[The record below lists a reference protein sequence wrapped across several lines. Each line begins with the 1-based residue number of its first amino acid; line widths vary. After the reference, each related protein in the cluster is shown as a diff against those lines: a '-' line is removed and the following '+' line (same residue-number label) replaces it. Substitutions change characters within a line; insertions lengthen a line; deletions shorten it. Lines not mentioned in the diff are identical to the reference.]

1 MNKLGSWLSAPTFL
15 ALVLGLA
22 AVPASAQ
29 KTVVGVTDT
38 EIKIGQSAP
47 FSGPASV
54 YGQISTAESDYFK
67 MINEQGGINGRKLDL
82 IALDDGY
89 SPPKSIEVVRRLI
102 EEEQVAILFQT
113 IGTAPNAAI
122 RKYVNIKKVPDIW
135 LGSGAS
141 MFVADPSAF
150 PWSIPFQPSYRLEG
164 QMYAKYIL
172 EHQPNAKIG
181 ILYQND
187 DLGRDY
193 VTGLKDGLGAK
204 FDKMVIA
211 SLSYE
216 LTDPTV
222 DSQILQLQA
231 AGADLL
237 YDASTPKFA
246 AMALRKVAGIGW
258 HPLHIIDSNG
268 SGVKPALESAGFE
281 NAIGVMTAQY
291 LKDATDPGWADDPGM
306 KEFQAWRAKYAP
318 ESDPANP
325 VWAYG
330 YTMAQALVVVLKQA
344 GNDLSRENILRAATN
359 LPDTTKLPMVLP
371 GIKISSSPTDY
382 RPMKSMRLARFDGKM
397 YQLLRENPA
406 QE

>member
-1 MNKLGSWLSAPTFL
+1 MTKLAGA
-15 ALVLGLA
+15 ALTVLFGISVL
-22 AVPASAQ
+22 PAFAQ
-29 KTVVGVTDT
+29 KTLVGVTDT

-67 MINEQGGINGRKLDL
+67 MINDQGGINGRKIKL

-102 EEEQVAILFQT
+102 EEDQVAILFQT
-113 IGTAPNAAI
+113 LGTAPNAAI
-122 RKYVNIKKVPDIW
+122 RKYVNQKKVPDIW

-141 MFVADPSAF
+141 MFVADPKEF

-172 EHQPNAKIG
+172 GHKPDAKIG

-193 VTGLKDGLGAK
+193 LTGLKDGLGDK
-204 FDKMVIA
+204 FDKMVVKT
-211 SLSYE
+211 LSYE
-216 LTDPTV
+216 VTDPTI

-231 AGADLL
+231 SGADLL
-237 YDASTPKFA
+237 FDASTPKFS
-246 AMALRKVAGIGW
+246 AMAIRKVADIDW

-268 SGVKPALESAGFE
+268 ALVKPALQSAGLDKSV
-281 NAIGVMTAQY
+281 GVITAQY
-291 LKDATDPGWADDPGM
+291 LKDPTDPGWDDDAGM

-325 VWAYG
+325 VWTYG

-344 GNDLSRENILRAATN
+344 GDDLSRENILRAATS
-359 LPDTTKLPMVLP
+359 LPDTTTLPMVLP
-371 GIKISSSPTDY
+371 GIKISTSPTDY
-382 RPMKSMRLARFDGKM
+382 RPMKSMRLCQFNGTM
-397 YQLLRENPA
+397 YQILPD
-406 QE
+406 

>member
-1 MNKLGSWLSAPTFL
+1 MSKSWLTGVALSAL
-15 ALVLGLA
+15 LGIS
-22 AVPASAQ
+22 PAMAQ
-29 KTVVGVTDT
+29 KTVVGVTPT

-67 MINEQGGINGRKLDL
+67 MINDQGGINGRKINL

-89 SPPKSIEVVRRLI
+89 SPPKTIEVVRRLI

-122 RKYVNIKKVPDIW
+122 RKYVNQKKVPDIW

-141 MFVADPSAF
+141 MFVADPKEY

-164 QMYAKYIL
+164 QMYGKYIL
-172 EHQPNAKIG
+172 EKLPNAKIG

-193 VTGLKDGLGAK
+193 VNGLKDALGAK
-204 FDKMVIA
+204 FDKMVVK

-216 LTDPTV
+216 VSDPTI
-222 DSQILQLQA
+222 DSQVLQLQA
-231 AGADLL
+231 SGADVF
-237 YDASTPKFA
+237 YDADTPKFA
-246 AMALRKVAGIGW
+246 AMTIRKAADINW
-258 HPLHIIDSNG
+258 HPVHIIDSNG
-268 SGVKPALESAGFE
+268 ALVKPALESAGLQKSV
-281 NAIGVMTAQY
+281 GVITAQY
-291 LKDATDPGWADDPGM
+291 LKDPTDPGWKDDAGM
-306 KEFQAWRAKYAP
+306 KQFQAWRAKYAP
-318 ESDPANP
+318 DSDPANP

-344 GNDLSRENILRAATN
+344 GNDLSRENIMKAATN
-359 LPDTTKLPMVLP
+359 LPEMTLPMVLP
-371 GIKISSSPTDY
+371 GIKISTSPTDF
-382 RPMKSMRLARFDGKM
+382 RPMKSMRLARFDGTM
-397 YQLLRENPA
+397 YRLLPE
-406 QE
+406 

>member
-1 MNKLGSWLSAPTFL
+1 
-15 ALVLGLA
+15 V
-22 AVPASAQ
+22 
-29 KTVVGVTDT
+29 
-38 EIKIGQSAP
+38 
-47 FSGPASV
+47 
-54 YGQISTAESDYFK
+54 
-67 MINEQGGINGRKLDL
+67 
-82 IALDDGY
+82 
-89 SPPKSIEVVRRLI
+89 EVVRRLI
-102 EEEQVAILFQT
+102 EDEQVAILFQT

-122 RKYVNIKKVPDIW
+122 RKYVNAKKVPDIW

-141 MFVADPSAF
+141 MFVTDPSAF

-172 EHQPNAKIG
+172 EHKPNAKIG

-204 FDKMVIA
+204 FGSMVVKN
-211 SLSYE
+211 LSYE
-216 LTDPTV
+216 VTDPTI

-231 AGADLL
+231 SGADLL

-246 AMALRKVAGIGW
+246 GMSIRKVADIDW

-268 SGVKPALESAGFE
+268 AGVKPALESAGFDKSV
-281 NAIGVMTAQY
+281 GVITAQY
-291 LKDATDPGWADDPGM
+291 LKDATDPGWANDAGM
-306 KEFQAWRAKYAP
+306 QEFQAWRAKYAP

-344 GNDLSRENILRAATN
+344 GGDLSRENILKAATN

-371 GIKISSSPTDY
+371 GITISSSPTDY
-382 RPMKSMRLARFDGKM
+382 RPMKSMRLSQFDGKM
-397 YQLLRENPA
+397 YQLLPIE
-406 QE
+406 